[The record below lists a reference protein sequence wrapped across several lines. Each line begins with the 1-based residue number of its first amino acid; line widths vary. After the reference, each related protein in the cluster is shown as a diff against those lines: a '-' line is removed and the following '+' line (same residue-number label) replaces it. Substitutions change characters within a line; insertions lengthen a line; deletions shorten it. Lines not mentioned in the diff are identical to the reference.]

1 MESSFDN
8 PLKNFWQ
15 WAEKFSLYTRTKLQ
29 VLFPPIKGYSKN
41 PNIFWISK
49 IQKKNVKIPSWNIRV
64 RPSKK
69 LLQQNLAANGLP
81 LVAGCLVIMVLY
93 FVVNFCFH
101 LIKQVY
107 FVNFWYL
114 QFPSQSLS
122 DPKSLILRKL
132 PMFLTE
138 RIPIFFHLKSIVKNM
153 IPNVS
158 SITFYFPSNCS
169 SGHFEWMFGNPSD
182 EICQSVQYF
191 LLVFRNG

>member
-1 MESSFDN
+1 MGRKV
-8 PLKNFWQ
+8 LALCKNKVTSPISTYKRIHQ
-15 WAEKFSLYTRTKLQ
+15 KTKYFLN
-29 VLFPPIKGYSKN
+29 FANS
-41 PNIFWISK
+41 
-49 IQKKNVKIPSWNIRV
+49 KKNMKIPSWNIRV
-64 RPSKK
+64 HRSKK

-81 LVAGCLVIMVLY
+81 LVAGCLVIMILK

-101 LIKQVY
+101 LIKQEY

-114 QFPSQSLS
+114 QFPSQSFP
-122 DPKSLILRKL
+122 DPKSLILRKM

-138 RIPIFFHLKSIVKNM
+138 RKPNFFHLKSIVKNM

-182 EICQSVQYF
+182 KICQSVQYF